1 MLKRLKIPESFTKC
15 RRFRFREYSKQCF
28 DEVSAIFGE
37 RAKRN
42 TGVDV
47 DDVDANDDADDDVDD
62 DDDDDDEVRG
72 ENFKRLRRKLKDG

>member
-47 DDVDANDDADDDVDD
+47 DDVDTNDDA